1 MCSKKETAENEN
13 KLEWTNCLHPAPKNE
28 RKHLLHV
35 LKKQDPK
42 NWILA
47 SYFYENGIAFN
58 TAASSS
64 FALMTEESMKFARQ
78 NPLQSYKV
86 PHSHKF
92 SGKLLDK
99 SYESTEKL
107 VAPILAVAKKYGATI
122 VSDGFMCESV

>member
-1 MCSKKETAENEN
+1 MDELLTPCTKKSAKTSVTSSQKTRSKELDSKI
-13 KLEWTNCLHPAPKNE
+13 
-28 RKHLLHV
+28 
-35 LKKQDPK
+35 D
-42 NWILA
+42 
-47 SYFYENGIAFN
+47 SYFYEIGIAFN

-64 FALMTEESMKFARQ
+64 FALKIEESMKFARQ